1 MNLQAQLCSLIGAC
15 VQKIPEQHLQHATAD
30 RIMTL
35 VLQVFQMKGAVAHE
49 DAFMTI
55 GYLAGKLGSEFGRY
69 SNFLM
74 PAILAG
80 LKNMEE
86 HSVVTTAGG
95 VVGDLCRA
103 MQKDVL
109 VYCDDIMRCLL
120 ELLQSQTVNR
130 WGSFIYRVAW
140 LVLTQLAC

>member
-1 MNLQAQLCSLIGAC
+1 
-15 VQKIPEQHLQHATAD
+15 VQKVPEQHLQHATAD